1 MGVYEKLAVVQKAL
15 KAPKNQRNSFGGYNY
30 RSCEDIL
37 EAAKPLCVDNG
48 LLLTIT
54 DDIRMVGD
62 RVYVMAT
69 ATVADVKESTQV
81 SVNAFAREPLDKKG
95 SDASQIT
102 GAASSYARKY
112 ALNGLFCIDD
122 TKDADATNTHET
134 APKESKKTTTKN
146 NAKADDEVKNEQMRA
161 SANDPYKLPE
171 IAGGAPVAEKR
182 EKFMQEI
189 KRTGYKPGPI
199 FAMFNCKTLDEMSD
213 EQLVRALERFEAVA
227 SKEEVSAKKG
237 Q

>member
-1 MGVYEKLAVVQKAL
+1 MGVYEKLAQVQGEL
-15 KAPKNQRNSFGGYNY
+15 NVPKENVNKFGGYNY

-37 EAAKPLCVDNG
+37 EKAKPLCVSHG
-48 LLLTIT
+48 LLLTIS
-54 DDIRMVGD
+54 DDIRMVSD
-62 RVYVMAT
+62 RIYVLAT
-69 ATVADVKESTQV
+69 ATVTDTESGEQV
-81 SVNAFAREPLDKKG
+81 SVNGFAREPLDKKG

-134 APKESKKTTTKN
+134 APKETKKTTTKS

-213 EQLVRALERFEAVA
+213 EQLVRALERFEAIA
-227 SKEEVSAKKG
+227 SKEEALAKKDK
-237 Q
+237 

>member
-1 MGVYEKLAVVQKAL
+1 MGVYEKLAQVQGEL
-15 KAPKNQRNSFGGYNY
+15 NVPKENVNKFGGYNY

-37 EAAKPLCVDNG
+37 EKAKPLCVSHG
-48 LLLTIT
+48 LLLTIS
-54 DDIRMVGD
+54 DDIRMVSD
-62 RVYVMAT
+62 RIYVLAT
-69 ATVADVKESTQV
+69 ATVTDTESGEQV
-81 SVNAFAREPLDKKG
+81 SVNGFAREPLDKKG

-134 APKESKKTTTKN
+134 APKESKKTTTKS

-213 EQLVRALERFEAVA
+213 EQLVRALERFEAIA
-227 SKEEVSAKKG
+227 SKEEVLAKKEG
-237 Q
+237 

>member
-15 KAPKNQRNSFGGYNY
+15 KAPKNQKNSFGGYNY

-48 LLLTIT
+48 LVLTIT

-62 RVYVMAT
+62 RVYVLAT
-69 ATVADVKESTQV
+69 ATVTDVKGDGQV

-134 APKESKKTTTKN
+134 APKETKKTTTKS

-213 EQLVRALERFEAVA
+213 EQLVRALERFEAIA
-227 SKEEVSAKKG
+227 SKEEVLAKKEG
-237 Q
+237 